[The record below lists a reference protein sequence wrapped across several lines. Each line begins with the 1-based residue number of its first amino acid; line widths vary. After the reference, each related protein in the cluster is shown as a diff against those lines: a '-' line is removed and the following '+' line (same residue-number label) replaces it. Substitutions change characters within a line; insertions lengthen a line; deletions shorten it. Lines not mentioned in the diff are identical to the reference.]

1 MSDDPDASEAGD
13 GGTQD
18 EGTQDIATLVER
30 AEGDVLTFL
39 RALVL
44 DESVEEAETALED
57 LRQVALEAEELLETV
72 NLSELPEAINVEEL
86 PDIVDVESIP
96 DAVASGD
103 PTDAIESRELLDVVE
118 LGKLWSTVDVRE
130 FWRNKD
136 EFETALEEALGEDID
151 DDESRLSRLQSAF
164 DDAMDGAGEGMMD
177 GDDDGDFASIPD
189 DTNTEAFQAAI
200 QSGLRDAVDEFRKGL
215 LETHDR
221 LKTLREENQERTG
234 RATQPDSR
242 NPTAYS
248 TLASASSGPSVGR
261 GTRYSTVPRE
271 TKYSTAPNRK
281 RIYGD
286 RFEDADAREGGDD
299 DE

>member
-1 MSDDPDASEAGD
+1 MSDDHGASDGTDDGAG
-13 GGTQD
+13 
-18 EGTQDIATLVER
+18 EEPRDIATLVDR

-44 DESVEEAETALED
+44 DESIEEAETALED
-57 LRQVALEAEELLETV
+57 LRQVAVEAEELLETV
-72 NLSELPEAINVEEL
+72 DLSDLPEAINAEEL
-86 PDIVDVESIP
+86 PDVVDVGAIP

-103 PTDAIESRELLDVVE
+103 PADAIESRELLDVVE
-118 LGKLWSTVDVRE
+118 LGRLWSNVDVRE
-130 FWRNKD
+130 FWRNKA
-136 EFETALEEALGEDID
+136 EFETALEEALDADLD
-151 DDESRLSRLQSAF
+151 DDESRLSRLQSSFA
-164 DDAMDGAGEGMMD
+164 DAMDDAGDGMTD
-177 GDDDGDFASIPD
+177 GDDTDLASIPD
-189 DTNTEAFQAAI
+189 DTNTEAFQTAI
-200 QSGLRDAVDEFRKGL
+200 QSGLRDAVDEFREGL
-215 LETHDR
+215 LRTHDR
-221 LKTLREENQERTG
+221 LKTLREENEERTG

-271 TKYSTAPNRK
+271 TKYSTAPNRR

-286 RFEDADAREGGDD
+286 RFENTDAREGGDD

>member
-1 MSDDPDASEAGD
+1 MSDDTD
-13 GGTQD
+13 GENGQEQDLGT
-18 EGTQDIATLVER
+18 LLER

-39 RALVL
+39 RAVVL
-44 DESVEEAETALED
+44 DESVEEAEAALDD
-57 LRQVALEAEELLETV
+57 LEQVAIEAEELLETV
-72 NLSELPEAINVEEL
+72 DLSELPEALNLEEL
-86 PDIVDVESIP
+86 PDVVDVSELP

-103 PTDAIESRELLDVVE
+103 VGDAVESRELLDLVE
-118 LGKLWSTVDVRE
+118 LGELWSNVDVRE
-130 FWRNKD
+130 FWRNKG
-136 EFETALEEALGEDID
+136 EFETALEEALGD
-151 DDESRLSRLQSAF
+151 DVGEDESRLARLQSSFA
-164 DDAMDGAGEGMMD
+164 DAMDDAGEGMMD
-177 GDDDGDFASIPD
+177 GDDGDGTLASLPE
-189 DTNTEAFQAAI
+189 DTNSEAFQAAI

-248 TLASASSGPSVGR
+248 TLASAPSGPSVGR

-271 TKYSTAPNRK
+271 TRYSTAPNRE

-286 RFEDADAREGGDD
+286 RFEDADATEDGDD